1 VHAHHGCNQMQAG
14 ELGNRID
21 ADALTGDEGLAK
33 AFDANA
39 ELNGDPDAQLAD
51 AELKQA
57 DDQALT
63 SLNDKTNVFDKEQL
77 FIDTTC
83 TSWMAS
89 TVKALTPDFER
100 YAPEVPS
107 TVFDEQIASATAMR
121 RLADAVHKK
130 EKERA
135 NVAASEDE
143 EKQKV
148 CTRMHA

>member
-1 VHAHHGCNQMQAG
+1 MPAG
-14 ELGNRID
+14 ELDNRID

-77 FIDTTC
+77 LTDTTC

-89 TVKALTPDFER
+89 TVKVLTPDFER

-107 TVFDEQIASATAMR
+107 TVFHEQIASATAMR

-130 EKERA
+130 EKER